1 MTIDSLVH
9 SNPTS
14 PSNSSSGRRRV
25 LKRPSIDVYFLQS
38 EVQQRRDSGSWNR
51 GVKRYRRDSDDGG
64 GGGGGGTSSAQQARS
79 TKRVYP

>member
-1 MTIDSLVH
+1 MTIDSLVN

-14 PSNSSSGRRRV
+14 PTNTSSGRRRV

-51 GVKRYRRDSDDGG
+51 GIKRFRESDDGNN
-64 GGGGGGTSSAQQARS
+64 TQQARS
-79 TKRVYP
+79 KRVYS

>member
-14 PSNSSSGRRRV
+14 PTNTSSGRRRV

-51 GVKRYRRDSDDGG
+51 GIKRFRESDDGN
-64 GGGGGGTSSAQQARS
+64 TQQARS
-79 TKRVYP
+79 KRVYS

>member
-14 PSNSSSGRRRV
+14 PSNSSPAGRRRV

-51 GVKRYRRDSDDGG
+51 GVKRYRRDSDE
-64 GGGGGGTSSAQQARS
+64 GGGGTSSSSSGALQARS
-79 TKRVYP
+79 TKRV

>member
-14 PSNSSSGRRRV
+14 PTNTSGGGRRRV
-25 LKRPSIDVYFLQS
+25 LKKPSIDVYFLQS

-51 GVKRYRRDSDDGG
+51 GIKRFRDSDDGN
-64 GGGGGGTSSAQQARS
+64 TQQTRS
-79 TKRVYP
+79 KRVYS